1 MVILTWLRQLQEFFY
16 EIDDTDT
23 ARDWNKHGRYYGTTK
38 QPTGDYGLGYVHM
51 STVNTTDSTRIT
63 NMSFFKP
70 TEGRTDVVSSL
81 EAWAAKLLV
90 SGVEGLTCNKNQLDK
105 ESKKRL
111 KRALKKNNFKQFS
124 VTEKD
129 YKNQSTIQT
138 TSTESPTQEVR
149 VTSFVTSS
157 IGKTNKTIPELFFS
171 ICTALR
177 TSMQSM

>member
-1 MVILTWLRQLQEFFY
+1 
-16 EIDDTDT
+16 
-23 ARDWNKHGRYYGTTK
+23 
-38 QPTGDYGLGYVHM
+38 
-51 STVNTTDSTRIT
+51 
-63 NMSFFKP
+63 MSFFKP

-177 TSMQSM
+177 TSMQSMEKRRPAKNDSVQVTAM